1 MKRILIVSDL
11 QIPYHDKRAVAN
23 LIDFVKRYKPDQV
36 VTIGDEIDK
45 QNILKVWRE
54 RLPKLGIRQ
63 EI

>member
-36 VTIGDEIDK
+36 VTIGDEIDMPT
-45 QNILKVWRE
+45 ISRWTA
-54 RLPKLGIRQ
+54 GTAGAYAGT
-63 EI
+63 